1 MCAKEPDLLAQQLV
15 RSAAAL
21 PRPQLVAR
29 VLTWSKANIPI
40 EKKWTFCHVD
50 VSQTCSNIT
59 ITGESPTILA
69 QPLLV
74 CSCAEWTIDAC
85 VVV

>member
-69 QPLLV
+69 
-74 CSCAEWTIDAC
+74 
-85 VVV
+85 